1 MAGKFSTAPGF
12 PYREVPGKSTKLTKW
27 AIMGNIIISV
37 IKCISVIKPFLSK
50 LLLYPSLIEG
60 YYLI

>member
-1 MAGKFSTAPGF
+1 MAGKVSTAPGF

-37 IKCISVIKPFLSK
+37 IKPFLSK